1 MSSSSTVRQMVS
13 PWISFGT
20 SSRIEIVNAPS
31 RLDGVVVGVA
41 EIDERA
47 KIDLVDVENR
57 ADGLR
62 IIVVD
67 QIGVPVGEREIVAA
81 RGRVLADEARRIL
94 IERRVVI
101 DLVEQ
106 AEVKMAV
113 REKLEL
119 ENGPVVVRRRPE
131 KLESVVRVGVDDRIL
146 EKMAL
151 RLQADGFEIG
161 KLRAI
166 GREGE
171 RAVVLNASTASAPTR
186 TRPERSPDTVAGPG
200 RLSPG
205 LPVKEPSPLPSFGLV
220 PCERRCRYR
229 SRRR

>member
-1 MSSSSTVRQMVS
+1 MR
-13 PWISFGT
+13 
-20 SSRIEIVNAPS
+20 
-31 RLDGVVVGVA
+31 
-41 EIDERA
+41 
-47 KIDLVDVENR
+47 
-57 ADGLR
+57 GLAVR

-67 QIGVPVGEREIVAA
+67 QVGVAVGEREIVAA

-106 AEVKMAV
+106 AEVKMPI

-119 ENGPVVVRRRPE
+119 ENGPVVVRRRL
-131 KLESVVRVGVDDRIL
+131 KNLESVVRIGVDDRVL

-171 RAVVLNASTASAPTR
+171 RAVVERINRVGADAHEAGEIAGHRGRAREVVSWAAGEGAIAIAVVRAGAVRETGVDIVLVNDDVFVRAIETIGVSSMTPTSNVPAGRTNWLFAAS
-186 TRPERSPDTVAGPG
+186 
-200 RLSPG
+200 
-205 LPVKEPSPLPSFGLV
+205 
-220 PCERRCRYR
+220 
-229 SRRR
+229 